1 MARVRRLGA
10 RVRGFGIRAAG
21 VGGMWWD
28 VGSGDSILS
37 VVLGVRRS
45 ELL

>member
-1 MARVRRLGA
+1 MARVRGLGA
-10 RVRGFGIRAAG
+10 RVRGFGVRAVW

-28 VGSGDSILS
+28 VRSGESLLS